1 LVTTIDDDGDDF
13 PDGFEEP
20 TTVMAPFSMGA
31 VFGERFCIERS
42 LGAGGMGTVYE
53 ATDLSKDGEK
63 VALKVLK
70 KAKLMDGEAQQRFR
84 REAEI
89 LASINHPGI
98 VQIKGFGQ
106 ARDGTPWIAME
117 RLHGETLR
125 QRVQR
130 EGALT
135 PVQLVPILYAVAEPL
150 TEAHATGI
158 VHRDLKPDN
167 IFLTEDVA
175 APVKILD
182 FGLSTSLSSKKL
194 TRTGTVIG
202 TPRYMSPEQIA
213 SAHASDGQADV
224 YALGVIIYESLA
236 GQSPFVASD
245 HGQLLGAILTGRVE
259 PLHAVL
265 PDIPP
270 EIEQVVLR
278 AIARSTDE
286 RYRTPSEFARAFA
299 RAVALSS
306 PAGGGIPQRPAFAVR
321 RSAGSEGDGM
331 NRSVPWPV
339 IAAVLVGAIGIALGV
354 GLAVGAYLWPG

>member
-1 LVTTIDDDGDDF
+1 LVTLDDDGDGF
-13 PDGFEEP
+13 SDGFDEP
-20 TTVMAPFSMGA
+20 TTVMAPFSQGA
-31 VFGERFCIERS
+31 VFAERFCIQKS
-42 LGAGGMGTVYE
+42 LGVGGMGTVYE
-53 ATDLSKDGEK
+53 ATDLSKEGEAI
-63 VALKVLK
+63 ALKVLK

-125 QRVQR
+125 QRVER
-130 EGALT
+130 EGALS
-135 PVQLVPILYAVAEPL
+135 PAQLVPILYAVAEPL

-167 IFLTEDVA
+167 IFLSSDVA

-224 YALGVIIYESLA
+224 YALGVIVYEALT

-259 PLHAVL
+259 PLHSVL
-265 PDIPP
+265 PDIRP
-270 EIEQVVLR
+270 EIEEVVLR

-299 RAVALSS
+299 RAVALSA
-306 PAGGGIPQRPAFAVR
+306 PTGAGIPQRPAFAAR
-321 RSAGSEGDGM
+321 RSGAPSDTPM
-331 NRSVPWPV
+331 NRSVSWPV
-339 IAAVLVGAIGIALGV
+339 VAAVLVGAVGIALGV